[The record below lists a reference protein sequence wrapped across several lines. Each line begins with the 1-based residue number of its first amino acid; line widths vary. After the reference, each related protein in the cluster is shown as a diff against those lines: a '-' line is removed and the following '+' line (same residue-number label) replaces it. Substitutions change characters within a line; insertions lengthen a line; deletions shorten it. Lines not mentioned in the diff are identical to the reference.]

1 MKVHK
6 NMLTEKEQERLY
18 FVHHMHHLKSNQSA
32 LHELHHCFLFS
43 EKNTKGDRYQIKHL
57 VFTGKLFHVLNKT
70 SSGKLYDHKNR
81 AFKIAIKKILGKN
94 RSVVE

>member
-1 MKVHK
+1 
-6 NMLTEKEQERLY
+6 MLTEKEQERLY
-18 FVHHMHHLKSNQSA
+18 LIHHMHHLKSNQNA

-43 EKNTKGDRYQIKHL
+43 EKNMKGDKYQIKHL
-57 VFTGKLFHVLNKT
+57 VFTSKLFHVLNKT
-70 SSGKLYDHKNR
+70 FSGRLYDHKNR